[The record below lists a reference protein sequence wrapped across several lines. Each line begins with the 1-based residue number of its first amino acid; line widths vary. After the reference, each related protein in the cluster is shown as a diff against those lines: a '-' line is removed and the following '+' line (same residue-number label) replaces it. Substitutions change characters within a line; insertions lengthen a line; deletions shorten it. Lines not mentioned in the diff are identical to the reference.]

1 DTTAL
6 RGPSTTHALN
16 GADRSERTTAPQTSY
31 VYAYQPVWQAGQTGT
46 KLLATYLVV
55 ERVMPERAEP
65 GPGADKFLTDLE
77 MLVMAGG
84 MERTED
90 EFRALL
96 AEGGFALRRVIP

>member
-1 DTTAL
+1 
-6 RGPSTTHALN
+6 
-16 GADRSERTTAPQTSY
+16 
-31 VYAYQPVWQAGQTGT
+31 
-46 KLLATYLVV
+46 
-55 ERVMPERAEP
+55 MPERAEP

-96 AEGGFALRRVIP
+96 AEGGFALRRVIPTASIYTLIEAAPA